1 MMTIK
6 NHHAQ
11 LMIQIIVGY
20 VLGVV
25 LNGFRHGNGL
35 SDFQE

>member
-1 MMTIK
+1 MMIK
-6 NHHAQ
+6 SHYVQ
-11 LMIQIIVGY
+11 LIIRIIVEY